1 VNRPILS
8 AALVA
13 AVSAV
18 SAYLVVSSGPKSA
31 AAADNARQ
39 SASVGATTAPNWIA
53 RSNEFA
59 SLLIEIEK
67 KHSPESASADGLS
80 QYDDKISVATHEDD
94 EAENSETR
102 AALAKLREQLPK
114 EQDKYVRQDLEIM
127 IHSTQLQLKRHD
139 FAEAHQVP
147 FHNVSGAVFQGLRVL
162 LDDQVAPERR
172 PTAVVRL
179 RKYAGMEPGYT
190 PFADQVRKLTEL
202 QMAKPSMIYP
212 AKASVETAL
221 SRNPLYMDGIAEL
234 FKQYKL
240 QGWEEPYSK
249 LKAQLTAYDQ
259 WVKTEIL
266 PKARIDFRQPP
277 ELYALGLEG
286 YGIDIP
292 PAELAAMAHKAFA
305 EYQSEMQT
313 IASQI
318 AKQRGWPSPDY
329 RDVIK
334 KLKENQLVGDAIL
347 PFYKDRLKEIEG
359 IVVKEKLVSLPD
371 RSARIRIATPAESA
385 QQPAPHMVPPP
396 LLHNTGQQGE
406 FVLPLNMP
414 AAAGSA
420 KAEKV
425 DDYTF
430 DAASWTLIAHEAR
443 PGHEL
448 QFDSMIEH
456 GVSLARSRYAF
467 NSTNVEG
474 WGLYAEYITKPFMP
488 LEGELISLQFR
499 LLRAERA
506 YLDPE
511 LQAGKIQ
518 PADAMKA
525 LTQEGVFSV
534 PFANQEVERYTF
546 RAPGQ
551 ANSYFYGYTKLLQL
565 RKDTEAALG
574 PKFDQKKFHDF
585 ILAQGLLP
593 PDLMRKAVMEDFVPV
608 AKASAVGSGNDSAPQ
623 NEPHARSV
631 LFRENEPYHG
641 GVNLRA
647 NDPRPKPV
655 IVRASDEDARRTSTV
670 PTPPTRSGSAIH

>member
-1 VNRPILS
+1 MIRRILGV
-8 AALVA
+8 ALVT
-13 AVSAV
+13 AV
-18 SAYLVVSSGPKSA
+18 A
-31 AAADNARQ
+31 AAAACLVAMPG
-39 SASVGATTAPNWIA
+39 SASSSADHAATRQTAGSTGDPADKSWIA

-59 SLLIEIEK
+59 NLLIDVENR
-67 KHSPESASADGLS
+67 HSPESASADGLS
-80 QYDDKISVATHEDD
+80 QYDQEISAATHEDD
-94 EAENSETR
+94 LAATSETR
-102 AALAKLREQLPK
+102 SVLAKLQDQLPK
-114 EQDKYVRQDLEIM
+114 EQNKYIRQDLEIM
-127 IHSTQLQLKRHD
+127 IHSTQLTLKQHD
-139 FAEAHQVP
+139 FAEARQIP
-147 FHNVSGAVFQGLRVL
+147 YMNASGAVYQGLRVL
-162 LDDQVAPERR
+162 LDDQVATERR
-172 PTAVVRL
+172 PKAVVRL
-179 RKYAGMEPGYT
+179 RKYAGLEPGYK
-190 PFADQVRKLTEL
+190 PFADQLRKLTEL
-202 QMAKPSMIYP
+202 QLAKPDMIYP
-212 AKASVETAL
+212 AKTRVETTLARNAL
-221 SRNPLYMDGIAEL
+221 YVDGIADL

-240 QGWEEPYSK
+240 SGWEEPYAK
-249 LKAQLTAYDQ
+249 LKQQLTAYDQ
-259 WVKTEIL
+259 WVTREIL
-266 PKARIDFRQPP
+266 PKARTDFRQPP

-292 PAELAAMAHKAFA
+292 PAELAAMAHKAFS
-305 EYQSEMQT
+305 EYQGEMQT
-313 IASQI
+313 IAAQI
-318 AKQRGWPSPDY
+318 AKQHGWPSSDY

-334 KLKENQLVGDAIL
+334 KLKENQLVGESIL

-359 IVVKEKLVSLPD
+359 IIVKDKLVTLPD
-371 RSARIRIATPAESA
+371 RPARIRIGTPAESA
-385 QQPAPHMVPPP
+385 QQPAPHMIPPP
-396 LLHNTGQQGE
+396 LLNNTGQQGE

-414 AAAGSA
+414 AATGSA

-474 WGLYAEYITKPFMP
+474 WGLYAEYITKPYMP
-488 LEGELISLQFR
+488 LEGQLISLQFR

-525 LTQEGVFSV
+525 LTEDGVFSV

-551 ANSYFYGYTKLLQL
+551 ANSYFYGYTRLHQL

-574 PKFDQKKFHDF
+574 PKFDQQKFHDF

-593 PDLMRKAVMEDFVPV
+593 PDLMRKAVVEDFIPA
-608 AKASAVGSGNDSAPQ
+608 AK
-623 NEPHARSV
+623 R
-631 LFRENEPYHG
+631 
-641 GVNLRA
+641 
-647 NDPRPKPV
+647 
-655 IVRASDEDARRTSTV
+655 
-670 PTPPTRSGSAIH
+670 

>member
-1 VNRPILS
+1 MIRRILGV
-8 AALVA
+8 ALVT
-13 AVSAV
+13 AV
-18 SAYLVVSSGPKSA
+18 A
-31 AAADNARQ
+31 AAAACLVAIPG
-39 SASVGATTAPNWIA
+39 SASSSADHAATGQTAGSTADPADKSWIA

-59 SLLIEIEK
+59 NLLIDIENR
-67 KHSPESASADGLS
+67 HSPESASADGLS
-80 QYDDKISVATHEDD
+80 QYDQEISAATHEDD
-94 EAENSETR
+94 LAATSETR
-102 AALAKLREQLPK
+102 SVLVKLQDQLPK
-114 EQDKYVRQDLEIM
+114 EQNKYVRQDLEIM
-127 IHSTQLQLKRHD
+127 IHSTQLTLKQHD
-139 FAEAHQVP
+139 FAEARQIP
-147 FHNVSGAVFQGLRVL
+147 YMNASGAVYQGLRVL
-162 LDDQVAPERR
+162 LDDQVATERR
-172 PTAVVRL
+172 PKAVVRL
-179 RKYAGMEPGYT
+179 RKYAGLEPGYK
-190 PFADQVRKLTEL
+190 PFADQLRKLTEL
-202 QMAKPSMIYP
+202 QLAKPDMIYP
-212 AKASVETAL
+212 AKARVETTLA
-221 SRNPLYMDGIAEL
+221 RNTLYVDGIADL

-240 QGWEEPYSK
+240 SGWEEPYAK
-249 LKAQLTAYDQ
+249 LKQQLTAYDQ
-259 WVKTEIL
+259 WVTREIL
-266 PKARIDFRQPP
+266 PKARTDFRQPP

-292 PAELAAMAHKAFA
+292 PAELAAMAHKAFS
-305 EYQSEMQT
+305 EYQGEMQT
-313 IASQI
+313 IAAQI
-318 AKQRGWPSPDY
+318 AKQHGWPSSDY

-334 KLKENQLVGDAIL
+334 KLKENQLVGESIL

-359 IVVKEKLVSLPD
+359 IIVKDKLVTLPE
-371 RSARIRIATPAESA
+371 RPARIRIGTPAESA
-385 QQPAPHMVPPP
+385 QQPAPHMIPPP
-396 LLHNTGQQGE
+396 LLNNTGQQGE

-414 AAAGSA
+414 AATGSA

-474 WGLYAEYITKPFMP
+474 WGLYAEYITKPYMP
-488 LEGELISLQFR
+488 LEGQLISLQFR

-525 LTQEGVFSV
+525 LTEDGVFSV

-551 ANSYFYGYTKLLQL
+551 ANSYFYGYTRLHQL

-574 PKFDQKKFHDF
+574 PKFDQQKFHDF

-593 PDLMRKAVMEDFVPV
+593 PDLMRKAVMEDFIPA
-608 AKASAVGSGNDSAPQ
+608 AK
-623 NEPHARSV
+623 R
-631 LFRENEPYHG
+631 
-641 GVNLRA
+641 
-647 NDPRPKPV
+647 
-655 IVRASDEDARRTSTV
+655 
-670 PTPPTRSGSAIH
+670 

>member
-1 VNRPILS
+1 VTRRILGLARVTTVLAAAGFIAIVPGRS
-8 AALVA
+8 AADA
-13 AVSAV
+13 GSPTQTPSSAP
-18 SAYLVVSSGPKSA
+18 SQPEKS
-31 AAADNARQ
+31 
-39 SASVGATTAPNWIA
+39 WIA

-59 SLLIEIEK
+59 SLLIEVEK

-80 QYDDKISVATHEDD
+80 QYDEKISVATHEDD
-94 EAENSETR
+94 LAEISETR
-102 AALAKLREQLPK
+102 AILAKLREQLPK
-114 EQDKYVRQDLEIM
+114 EQNKYVRQDLEIL

-139 FAEAHQVP
+139 FAEDHQIIY
-147 FHNVSGAVFQGLRVL
+147 HNPSAGIFQGLRVL

-172 PTAVVRL
+172 PAAVVRL
-179 RKYAGMEPGYT
+179 RKYTGLEPGYS

-202 QMAKPSMIYP
+202 QVAKPNMIYP
-212 AKASVETAL
+212 SKASVETAL
-221 SRNPLYMDGIAEL
+221 SRNALYVDGIAEL

-240 QGWEEPYSK
+240 QGWEEPYAK
-249 LKAQLTAYDQ
+249 LKEQLAAYDQ
-259 WVKTEIL
+259 WVKTTIL
-266 PKARIDFRQPP
+266 PKARTDFRQPP

-292 PAELAAMAHKAFA
+292 PADLAAMAHQAFA
-305 EYQSEMQT
+305 EYQAEMQT
-313 IASQI
+313 IAAQI
-318 AKQRGWPSPDY
+318 ASQHGWPNSDY

-334 KLKENQLVGDAIL
+334 KLKENQLVGESIL
-347 PFYKDRLKEIEG
+347 SFYKNRLKEIEG
-359 IVVKEKLVSLPD
+359 IIVKQKLVSLPD
-371 RSARIRIATPAESA
+371 RPARIRIGTPAESA

-396 LLHNTGQQGE
+396 LLNNTGQQGE

-430 DAASWTLIAHEAR
+430 DAAAWTLIAHEAR

-456 GVSLARSRYAF
+456 GVSIARSRYAF

-474 WGLYAEYITKPFMP
+474 WGLYAEYITKPYMP
-488 LEGELISLQFR
+488 MEGQLISLQFR

-506 YLDPE
+506 FLDPE

-525 LTQEGVFSV
+525 LTQDGVFSV

-546 RAPGQ
+546 RSPGQ

-574 PKFDQKKFHDF
+574 PKFDAKNFHDF

-593 PDLMRKAVMEDFVPV
+593 PDLMRKAVMEDFIPAVRIV
-608 AKASAVGSGNDSAPQ
+608 AHQ
-623 NEPHARSV
+623 
-631 LFRENEPYHG
+631 
-641 GVNLRA
+641 
-647 NDPRPKPV
+647 
-655 IVRASDEDARRTSTV
+655 
-670 PTPPTRSGSAIH
+670 